1 MADVISDPSIVV
13 ASKDQFSCPLGEDTV
28 ILDVKAGLY
37 FSLDNVGALV
47 WQLIQQPKTVRE
59 IRQAILEAFEVEIEV
74 CERDLLAL
82 LRDLAGRNLIEIRDA
97 AAA

>member
-1 MADVISDPSIVV
+1 MESVISDPSVVV
-13 ASKDQFSCPLGEDTV
+13 ASKDQFSCPLGDDTV
-28 ILDVKAGLY
+28 ILDLKGGLY

-47 WQLIQQPKTVRE
+47 WQLVQQPRSVRE
-59 IRQAILEAFEVEIEV
+59 LREAILEAFEVEPQV

-82 LRDLAGRNLIEIRDA
+82 LHDLASRNLVEIRNA

>member
-1 MADVISDPSIVV
+1 MESVIPDPSVVV
-13 ASKDQFSCPLGEDTV
+13 ATKDHFSCPLGDDTI

-47 WQLIQQPKTVRE
+47 WQLVQDPTSVKELRA
-59 IRQAILEAFEVEIEV
+59 AILERYEVEPEV

-82 LRDLAGRNLIEIRDA
+82 LRELAARDLIEIRDA
-97 AAA
+97 TSA

>member
-1 MADVISDPSIVV
+1 MESGISDLSIVV
-13 ASKDQFSCPLGEDTV
+13 ATRDHFSCPLGDDTI

-47 WQLIQQPKTVRE
+47 WQLLQEPRSVSDL
-59 IRQAILEAFEVEIEV
+59 RQAILETFEVDAEV

-82 LRDLAGRNLIEIRDA
+82 LGELAAKNLIEIRDA

>member
-1 MADVISDPSIVV
+1 MESVISDPSVVV
-13 ASKDQFSCPLGEDTV
+13 ASKDQFSCPLGDDAV
-28 ILDVKAGLY
+28 ILDLKAGLY

-47 WQLIQQPKTVRE
+47 WQLIQQPRSVRE
-59 IRQAILEAFEVEIEV
+59 LREAILETFEVEPQV

-82 LRDLAGRNLIEIRDA
+82 LHELAGRNLVEIRDA